1 MSVLQFNK
9 LQALPAGVFDQL
21 VELDRLEL
29 SQNQLKFLP
38 VTPNILQEE
47 Q

>member
-1 MSVLQFNK
+1 MSVLQLNK

-21 VELDRLEL
+21 VELDRLQL
-29 SQNQLKFLP
+29 GGNQLKFLP
-38 VTPNILQEE
+38 ATPNTFQEE